1 MKNKFILGVVVFI
14 TVALFTTQKLIAQV
28 TSDSNRDWI
37 GVTSYNGSTT
47 YNVFRYS
54 VILSG
59 VNINYPNWS
68 LAVRVNSTIT
78 NSEGK
83 IMDPSKIR
91 IRLNNISGD
100 RAPSIPQIGASQT
113 PIPLSFS
120 NQNIIQRS
128 NFPLYHG
135 PTDYYDMYVFG
146 FDIIIEG
153 GIYLE
158 QLKSNLNQYAMGLT
172 FSVLDSS
179 NNLLT
184 QSSPIIMMRIYPEG
198 NPPSEPTYGI
208 IVNTAARNGLLEL
221 KTMRDYIE
229 GVSQTYKDGLSV
241 TSTTDYSIEVR
252 SLKNNFEAGNN
263 TVPVNA
269 VSLELKDSRNN
280 GGGTI
285 VLSENTQTVFNTTAT
300 GKQARLFDIRYF
312 TTPNDERLIN
322 ATPASYQTTLMYTL
336 VPR

>member
-1 MKNKFILGVVVFI
+1 MRNKFILGVVVFI
-14 TVALFTTQKLIAQV
+14 TVALFNTDDLTAQV
-28 TSDSNRDWI
+28 TSEANSNWI
-37 GVTSYNGSTT
+37 GLNSYSGSTT
-47 YNVFRYS
+47 VNAFRFSINLNHTQPVDYS
-54 VILSG
+54 
-59 VNINYPNWS
+59 NWS
-68 LAVRVNSTIT
+68 LLVRVNSPINNGQKTF
-78 NSEGK
+78 N
-83 IMDPSKIR
+83 DPSKIS
-91 IRLNNISGD
+91 IRLNSISGED
-100 RAPSIPQIGASQT
+100 YPTIAQVGASQT
-113 PIPLSFS
+113 PIPLSF
-120 NQNIIQRS
+120 NDQYLIQRS
-128 NFPLYHG
+128 NYPLQ
-135 PTDYYDMYVFG
+135 TDSTNWYKKFTFD
-146 FDIIIEG
+146 FDIIIAG
-153 GIYLE
+153 GSYLE
-158 QLKSNLNQYAMGLT
+158 NLFSYTAYILSLN
-172 FSVLDSS
+172 FSVLSES
-179 NNLLT
+179 GQLLT
-184 QSSPIIMMRIYPEG
+184 QQTPQAEMQIAPSG
-198 NPPSEPTYGI
+198 TPPSEPTYGI

-285 VLSENTQTVFNTTAT
+285 VLYENTQTVFNTTAT

-336 VPR
+336 VPQ